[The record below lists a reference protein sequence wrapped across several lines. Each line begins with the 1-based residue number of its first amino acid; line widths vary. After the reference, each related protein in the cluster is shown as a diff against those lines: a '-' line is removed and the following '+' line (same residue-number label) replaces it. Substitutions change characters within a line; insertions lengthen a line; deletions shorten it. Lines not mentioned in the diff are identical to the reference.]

1 MEPSSWRVRNNLH
14 LRLKETIQM
23 AYKMFGIEMPLM
35 SILVGGILSA
45 WGVAAYVISDMAS
58 FTALIPTIMGTPIAV
73 CGSAAAQ
80 MPSRRKL
87 FMHIAV
93 IFGLL
98 CALGGL
104 RLPMILMN
112 GDSSGILIISH
123 ALLLTLGGV
132 YTYACV
138 QSFRWARVNGLSDS
152 E

>member
-1 MEPSSWRVRNNLH
+1 MS
-14 LRLKETIQM
+14 
-23 AYKMFGIEMPLM
+23 YKFLGMEMPLM
-35 SILVGGILSA
+35 SILVGGALSA

-73 CGSAAAQ
+73 MGSAAAQ

-93 IFGLL
+93 VFGLL

-104 RLPMILMN
+104 RLPMILME
-112 GDSSGILIISH
+112 GGSSSILIISH
-123 ALLLTLGGV
+123 ALLLVLGGV

-138 QSFRWARVNGLSDS
+138 QSFRWARKNGMLDS
-152 E
+152 ESSS

>member
-1 MEPSSWRVRNNLH
+1 
-14 LRLKETIQM
+14 
-23 AYKMFGIEMPLM
+23 MPLL

-58 FTALIPTIMGTPIAV
+58 VTAFIPTIMGTPIAV
-73 CGSAAAQ
+73 MGSAAAQ

-93 IFGLL
+93 VFGLL

-104 RLPMILMN
+104 RLPMILMDA
-112 GDSSGILIISH
+112 DSSGILIISH
-123 ALLLTLGGV
+123 ALLLVLGGV
-132 YTYACV
+132 FTYACI
-138 QSFRWARVNGLSDS
+138 QSFRWARINGKLDS

>member
-1 MEPSSWRVRNNLH
+1 MS
-14 LRLKETIQM
+14 
-23 AYKMFGIEMPLM
+23 YKFLGIEMPLI

-45 WGVAAYVISDMAS
+45 WGVAAYVISDMGS
-58 FTALIPTIMGTPIAV
+58 VTALIPTIMGTPIAV
-73 CGSAAAQ
+73 MGSAAAQ

-93 IFGLL
+93 VFGLL

-104 RLPMILMN
+104 RLPMILMDT
-112 GDSSGILIISH
+112 DSSGILIISH
-123 ALLLTLGGV
+123 ALLLVLGGV

-138 QSFRWARVNGLSDS
+138 QSFRWARKNGKLDS

>member
-1 MEPSSWRVRNNLH
+1 MS
-14 LRLKETIQM
+14 
-23 AYKMFGIEMPLM
+23 YKFLGMEMPLM

-73 CGSAAAQ
+73 MGSAAAQ

-104 RLPMILMN
+104 RLPMILME
-112 GDSSGILIISH
+112 GGSSGILIISH
-123 ALLLTLGGV
+123 ALLLVLGGV

-138 QSFRWARVNGLSDS
+138 QSFRWARKNGMLDS
-152 E
+152 ESSS

>member
-1 MEPSSWRVRNNLH
+1 MS
-14 LRLKETIQM
+14 
-23 AYKMFGIEMPLM
+23 YKFLGMEMPLM
-35 SILVGGILSA
+35 SILVGGALSA

-58 FTALIPTIMGTPIAV
+58 ATALIPTIMGTPIAV
-73 CGSAAAQ
+73 MGSAAAQ

-93 IFGLL
+93 VFGLL

-112 GDSSGILIISH
+112 GDSSNILIISH
-123 ALLLTLGGV
+123 ALQLVLGGV

-138 QSFRWARVNGLSDS
+138 QSFK
-152 E
+152 

>member
-1 MEPSSWRVRNNLH
+1 
-14 LRLKETIQM
+14 
-23 AYKMFGIEMPLM
+23 MPLI

-45 WGVAAYVISDMAS
+45 WGVAAYVISDMGS
-58 FTALIPTIMGTPIAV
+58 VTALIPTIMGTPIAV
-73 CGSAAAQ
+73 MGSAAAQ

-93 IFGLL
+93 VFGLL

-104 RLPMILMN
+104 RLPMILMDT
-112 GDSSGILIISH
+112 DSSGILIISH
-123 ALLLTLGGV
+123 ALLLVLGGV

-138 QSFRWARVNGLSDS
+138 QSFRWARKNGKLDS

>member
-1 MEPSSWRVRNNLH
+1 MS
-14 LRLKETIQM
+14 
-23 AYKMFGIEMPLM
+23 YKFLGIEMPLL

-58 FTALIPTIMGTPIAV
+58 VTAFIPTIMGTPIAV
-73 CGSAAAQ
+73 MGSAAAQ

-93 IFGLL
+93 VFGLL

-104 RLPMILMN
+104 RLPMILMDA
-112 GDSSGILIISH
+112 DSSGILIISH
-123 ALLLTLGGV
+123 ALLLVLGGV
-132 YTYACV
+132 FTYACI
-138 QSFRWARVNGLSDS
+138 QSFRWARINGKLDS

>member
-1 MEPSSWRVRNNLH
+1 
-14 LRLKETIQM
+14 M
-23 AYKMFGIEMPLM
+23 ADMGYKFLGMEMPLL
-35 SILVGGILSA
+35 SILVGGALSA

-58 FTALIPTIMGTPIAV
+58 LTAMIPTFMGTPIAV
-73 CGSAAAQ
+73 MGSAAAQ

-104 RLPMILMN
+104 RLPMILMDS
-112 GDSSGILIISH
+112 DSSGILIISH
-123 ALLLTLGGV
+123 ALLLVLGGI
-132 YTYACV
+132 YTFACV
-138 QSFRWARVNGLSDS
+138 QSFRWARKNAESTI

>member
-1 MEPSSWRVRNNLH
+1 MS
-14 LRLKETIQM
+14 
-23 AYKMFGIEMPLM
+23 YKFLGMEMPLM
-35 SILVGGILSA
+35 SILVGGALSA

-58 FTALIPTIMGTPIAV
+58 ATALIPTIMGTPIAV
-73 CGSAAAQ
+73 MGSAAAQ

-93 IFGLL
+93 VFGLL

-112 GDSSGILIISH
+112 GDSSNILIISH
-123 ALLLTLGGV
+123 ALLLVLGGV

-138 QSFRWARVNGLSDS
+138 QSFKWARKNGMLDS
-152 E
+152 ESSS

>member
-1 MEPSSWRVRNNLH
+1 MS
-14 LRLKETIQM
+14 
-23 AYKMFGIEMPLM
+23 YKFLGIEMPLM

-58 FTALIPTIMGTPIAV
+58 VTAFIPTIMGTPIAV
-73 CGSAAAQ
+73 MGSAAAQ

-93 IFGLL
+93 VFGLL

-104 RLPMILMN
+104 RLPMILMDA
-112 GDSSGILIISH
+112 DSSGILIISH
-123 ALLLTLGGV
+123 ALLLVLGGV
-132 YTYACV
+132 FTYACI
-138 QSFRWARVNGLSDS
+138 QSFRWARINGKLDS

>member
-1 MEPSSWRVRNNLH
+1 
-14 LRLKETIQM
+14 LREMIQM
-23 AYKMFGIEMPLM
+23 AYKMLGIEMPLM

-98 CALGGL
+98 SALGGL
-104 RLPMILMN
+104 RLPMILMD

-123 ALLLTLGGV
+123 ALLLVLGGV

-138 QSFRWARVNGLSDS
+138 QSFRWARVNGLIDS

>member
-1 MEPSSWRVRNNLH
+1 MS
-14 LRLKETIQM
+14 
-23 AYKMFGIEMPLM
+23 YKFLGMEMPLL
-35 SILVGGILSA
+35 SILVGGALSA

-58 FTALIPTIMGTPIAV
+58 PTALIPTFMGTPIAV
-73 CGSAAAQ
+73 MGSAAAQ

-93 IFGLL
+93 VFGLL

-112 GDSSGILIISH
+112 GDASNILIISH
-123 ALLLTLGGV
+123 ALLLVLGGV

-138 QSFRWARVNGLSDS
+138 QSFRWARKNGMLDS
-152 E
+152 ESSS

>member
-1 MEPSSWRVRNNLH
+1 VS
-14 LRLKETIQM
+14 
-23 AYKMFGIEMPLM
+23 YKFLGMEMPLM

-73 CGSAAAQ
+73 MGSAAAQ

-104 RLPMILMN
+104 RLPMILME
-112 GDSSGILIISH
+112 GGSSGILIISH
-123 ALLLTLGGV
+123 ALLLVLGGV

-138 QSFRWARVNGLSDS
+138 QSFRWARKNGMLDS
-152 E
+152 ESSS

>member
-1 MEPSSWRVRNNLH
+1 VR
-14 LRLKETIQM
+14 KM
-23 AYKMFGIEMPLM
+23 SYKFLGIEMPLM
-35 SILVGGILSA
+35 SILVGGTLSA

-58 FTALIPTIMGTPIAV
+58 VTALIPTIMGTPIAV
-73 CGSAAAQ
+73 MGSAAAQ

-104 RLPMILMN
+104 RLPMILMDA
-112 GDSSGILIISH
+112 DSSGILIISH
-123 ALLLTLGGV
+123 ALLLVLGGV

-138 QSFRWARVNGLSDS
+138 QSFRWARKNGKLDS